1 MDGSV
6 ETKTK
11 RLQFISH
18 PCATNDWAPW
28 LCIAS
33 ILVYALLL
41 TQPPQ
46 DQGYSITPERF
57 LCQQQAGSR

>member
-1 MDGSV
+1 M

-11 RLQFISH
+11 RLQFII
-18 PCATNDWAPW
+18 ATNDWAPW

-46 DQGYSITPERF
+46 DQGYSINPERF
-57 LCQQQAGSR
+57 LFQQQAGGLD